1 MRSLI
6 VNIVQNY
13 VGFAALGLVMILM
26 LAIGVAQYSGFFD
39 AIMKATLVN
48 ASPVMLTSVLA
59 VVVANSSI
67 ASSAGIVLSTTLGAT
82 MFSAVGKNPIKGA
95 LIGYVASHGGWSA
108 CILPFSTDVLLSGI
122 TQTVAEG
129 VGINAPV
136 HPLMNYYVM
145 VVFTF
150 VVTIVVVFVAE
161 KLAPNCKYGEVKD
174 LGESKILTFKEIRG
188 LKFAGIATVILLSIL
203 LILTVPDNAFFR
215 NEDGALLPSSPLIK
229 GVVGILFIV
238 FVVVGATYGY
248 GAGTITSKKQIPEMM
263 GYGIRDMIPFFV
275 FSFTSCLCI
284 NAFSDS
290 QLGSVI
296 AVKGAKFLSA
306 MGLGP
311 ISLAIGL
318 IILTCMVNLF
328 ITAVNIKWMIMAPI
342 FVPMF
347 AALGLS
353 PALTTMIYRIGDA
366 IVNPISPI
374 NLFLPIV
381 VGIMNQYRK
390 QSDPE
395 IGVGTLLAMT
405 FPYVLVMS
413 IVFPLFVVAW
423 IFFNLPLGPGVS
435 QML

>member
-1 MRSLI
+1 MSNGDMTIGDKAESRFNRFLNHVEKICNQLPDPFFLFTYIFIIVLIVSCIFAGVSEIYVVTSSSGPITETKTIVVNLLSAQYLRSLI

-48 ASPVMLTSVLA
+48 ASPVMLTAVLA
-59 VVVANSSI
+59 FVGANSSI

-263 GYGIRDMIPFFV
+263 GYGIRDMIPFFII
-275 FSFTSCLCI
+275 SFTACIVYQCL
-284 NAFSDS
+284 F
-290 QLGSVI
+290 
-296 AVKGAKFLSA
+296 
-306 MGLGP
+306 
-311 ISLAIGL
+311 
-318 IILTCMVNLF
+318 
-328 ITAVNIKWMIMAPI
+328 
-342 FVPMF
+342 
-347 AALGLS
+347 
-353 PALTTMIYRIGDA
+353 
-366 IVNPISPI
+366 
-374 NLFLPIV
+374 
-381 VGIMNQYRK
+381 
-390 QSDPE
+390 
-395 IGVGTLLAMT
+395 
-405 FPYVLVMS
+405 
-413 IVFPLFVVAW
+413 
-423 IFFNLPLGPGVS
+423 
-435 QML
+435 

>member
-1 MRSLI
+1 M
-6 VNIVQNY
+6 
-13 VGFAALGLVMILM
+13 
-26 LAIGVAQYSGFFD
+26 
-39 AIMKATLVN
+39 
-48 ASPVMLTSVLA
+48 
-59 VVVANSSI
+59 
-67 ASSAGIVLSTTLGAT
+67 
-82 MFSAVGKNPIKGA
+82 
-95 LIGYVASHGGWSA
+95 
-108 CILPFSTDVLLSGI
+108 
-122 TQTVAEG
+122 
-129 VGINAPV
+129 
-136 HPLMNYYVM
+136 
-145 VVFTF
+145 
-150 VVTIVVVFVAE
+150 
-161 KLAPNCKYGEVKD
+161 
-174 LGESKILTFKEIRG
+174 
-188 LKFAGIATVILLSIL
+188 
-203 LILTVPDNAFFR
+203 
-215 NEDGALLPSSPLIK
+215 
-229 GVVGILFIV
+229 
-238 FVVVGATYGY
+238 
-248 GAGTITSKKQIPEMM
+248 
-263 GYGIRDMIPFFV
+263 
-275 FSFTSCLCI
+275 CI